1 MSQPKIFLVGLMA
14 VGKTTIGRMLSE
26 ALQLPFYDS
35 DAEIE
40 ARAGAEIS
48 WIFDMEG
55 EEKTLEAQEMANP
68 STAGTLREAATWL
81 TPAPFVRA
89 AVGVAVLTR
98 VAAASVLI

>member
-1 MSQPKIFLVGLMA
+1 MA

-55 EEKTLEAQEMANP
+55 EE
-68 STAGTLREAATWL
+68 GFRDREESIIDELKRFLPYTNIIVIESWMRYVVYWNA
-81 TPAPFVRA
+81 F
-89 AVGVAVLTR
+89 
-98 VAAASVLI
+98 